1 MCFTVVSTVAIVWG
15 QRSGGGGFLSTF
27 SYFDVACRASGACF
41 GERTPCAFPLQRTCA
56 VPGIICLLRSA
67 PLKALQ
73 KQVCKLLSA
82 FSSACGAQL
91 CNSLEILL
99 S

>member
-1 MCFTVVSTVAIVWG
+1 MVEEGFVA
-15 QRSGGGGFLSTF
+15 LSAILMLLA
-27 SYFDVACRASGACF
+27 VQAHF
-41 GERTPCAFPLQRTCA
+41 GERTPCAFPLQCTCA

-73 KQVCKLLSA
+73 KQVYELLSA
-82 FSSACGAQL
+82 FSNACAAQL